1 MLISS
6 MEDLVELWKKFKE
19 DTREDMIKVKE
30 FLSSVEET
38 KKEKPVR
45 NFSNETTNKIS
56 HGRREIYGKMRHLVK
71 EIMENEN
78 ISRAQDYRKAK
89 IRLLNET
96 SLLEA

>member
-30 FLSSVEET
+30 FLNSVEKT
-38 KKEKPVR
+38 KIEKPIK
-45 NFSNETTNKIS
+45 NLSDETSKIS
-56 HGRREIYGKMRHLVK
+56 HGRREIYGKMRHLVR
-71 EIMENEN
+71 EIMEKEN
-78 ISRAQDYRKAK
+78 ISRAQAYRKAK

-96 SLLEA
+96 SLPEV